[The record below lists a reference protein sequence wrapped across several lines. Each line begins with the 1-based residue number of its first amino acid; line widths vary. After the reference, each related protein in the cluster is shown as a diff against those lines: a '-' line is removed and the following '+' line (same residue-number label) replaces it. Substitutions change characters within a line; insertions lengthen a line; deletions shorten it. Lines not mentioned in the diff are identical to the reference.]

1 MRIKNVPEN
10 GSNGKVRGTPSG
22 KQIVIVGLGNPG
34 KNYARQRHNL
44 GFRVVDE
51 LAQEAA
57 CSWTDN
63 QRKALVCEAGID
75 KTMVALVKP
84 QTFMNLSGH
93 AVEPILRRLNADP
106 GRMIVV
112 HDDLDLAPGKVRIKI
127 GGGDGGHKG
136 VRSIADSLRFRDF
149 IRVRLGV
156 GRPPEGTSAEE
167 FVLSQFC
174 EEAALQNDLIQNG
187 CRAVHLI
194 VMHGVEQAQNML
206 YSGKIVPTVRESV
219 S

>member
-1 MRIKNVPEN
+1 M
-10 GSNGKVRGTPSG
+10 RGTPSG
-22 KQIVIVGLGNPG
+22 KQIVVVGLGNPG
-34 KNYARQRHNL
+34 KAYARHRHNL

-51 LAQEAA
+51 LAQEAE

-63 QRKALVCEAGID
+63 RKKAFVCEARID
-75 KTMVALVKP
+75 NGTVILVKP

-93 AVEPILRRLNADP
+93 AVEPVLKRSNADAA
-106 GRMIVV
+106 RMIVI
-112 HDDLDLAPGKVRIKI
+112 HDDLDLAPGRVRIKK

-149 IRVRLGV
+149 IRIRLGI

-167 FVLSQFC
+167 FVLTQFLDT
-174 EEAALQNDLIQNG
+174 EEGVLTDLVQTG

-206 YSGKIVPTVRESV
+206 YVKTIVQALKAVV
-219 S
+219 L

>member
-1 MRIKNVPEN
+1 M
-10 GSNGKVRGTPSG
+10 RGTPSG

-34 KNYARQRHNL
+34 KNYSRQRHNL

-51 LAQEAA
+51 LAQETA
-57 CSWTDN
+57 CFWKDN
-63 QRKALVCEAGID
+63 RRKALVCEAGINS
-75 KTMVALVKP
+75 KTVFLVKP
-84 QTFMNLSGH
+84 QTFMNLSGQ

-167 FVLSQFC
+167 FVLSPFRD
-174 EEAALQNDLIQNG
+174 EEEDLLRDLVPTG
-187 CRAVHLI
+187 CRAVHL
-194 VMHGVEQAQNML
+194 VVRHGVEQAQNML
-206 YSGKIVPTVRESV
+206 YADKIVQPIRASV

>member
-1 MRIKNVPEN
+1 M
-10 GSNGKVRGTPSG
+10 RGTPSG

-34 KNYARQRHNL
+34 KNYSRQRHNL

-51 LAQEAA
+51 LAQEGA
-57 CSWTDN
+57 CSWKDN
-63 QRKALVCEAGID
+63 RQKALVCEAGID
-75 KTMVALVKP
+75 TTGVFLVKP

-167 FVLSQFC
+167 FVLNSFR
-174 EEAALQNDLIQNG
+174 EEEEDLSKD
-187 CRAVHLI
+187 L
-194 VMHGVEQAQNML
+194 
-206 YSGKIVPTVRESV
+206 V
-219 S
+219 SDRMPGRYGWL